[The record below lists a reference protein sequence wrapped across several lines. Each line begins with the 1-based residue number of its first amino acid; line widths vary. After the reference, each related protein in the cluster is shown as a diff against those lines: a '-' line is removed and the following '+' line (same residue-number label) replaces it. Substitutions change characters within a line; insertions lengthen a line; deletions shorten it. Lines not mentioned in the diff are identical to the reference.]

1 MPGNSVR
8 CCSIETR
15 NGRGFC
21 NRASGRV
28 LRLSLICPGRSARPK
43 TSFRSGVLC
52 QRVVRVHDAR
62 CRPPALHAH
71 RCACAEPVS
80 ARWVRP
86 PVCSATE
93 QTGGSQTPLRDC
105 RASRLT
111 STQAGSSPRARSRRC
126 RSSMSRSRRRSRCT
140 HVGFGRPSQPR
151 TRACRFHAERH
162 ALSLHIGPATSPD
175 HVLQLGV
182 GFGPPAGCPGLN
194 VGERCCR
201 ARDDVRH
208 GCFACAA
215 RDAVSGLRAA
225 CRRVFP
231 STQVRARTRASITRP
246 APLHRSETAPRSAR
260 C

>member
-1 MPGNSVR
+1 M
-8 CCSIETR
+8 
-15 NGRGFC
+15 
-21 NRASGRV
+21 

-43 TSFRSGVLC
+43 TSFRSGVFC

-80 ARWVRP
+80 ARRMGP
-86 PVCSATE
+86 PVCSGTG
-93 QTGGSQTPLRDC
+93 QTGGWQTPLPDC

-111 STQAGSSPRARSRRC
+111 SPRAGSPTRPRSRRC

-151 TRACRFHAERH
+151 TRACRFHAERL
-162 ALSLHIGPATSPD
+162 APSLHTGPAASPD
-175 HVLQLGV
+175 HVSQLGV
-182 GFGPPAGCPGLN
+182 GFCPPAGCPGLN

-201 ARDDVRH
+201 ARGGVRH

-215 RDAVSGLRAA
+215 GAEVTHSRRQVSTPNDLSGA
-225 CRRVFP
+225 
-231 STQVRARTRASITRP
+231 
-246 APLHRSETAPRSAR
+246 
-260 C
+260 

>member
-1 MPGNSVR
+1 MPRNPVR

-43 TSFRSGVLC
+43 TFLRSGVLC

-62 CRPPALHAH
+62 CRPAALHAH

-111 STQAGSSPRARSRRC
+111 STRAGSPPRPRSRRC
-126 RSSMSRSRRRSRCT
+126 RSSMRRSRRRTRCP
-140 HVGFGRPSQPR
+140 HVGFGRSSQQR
-151 TRACRFHAERH
+151 ARACRLHEERL
-162 ALSLHIGPATSPD
+162 APSLHIGPATSPD
-175 HVLQLGV
+175 HVSQ
-182 GFGPPAGCPGLN
+182 FGGLSSC
-194 VGERCCR
+194 GMSR
-201 ARDDVRH
+201 AQRGRAVLSGSRW
-208 GCFACAA
+208 CAPW
-215 RDAVSGLRAA
+215 LF
-225 CRRVFP
+225 CMRR
-231 STQVRARTRASITRP
+231 S
-246 APLHRSETAPRSAR
+246 
-260 C
+260 